1 MQRGHLIFS
10 SKKQDT
16 GFVLHMLF
24 SSFLGTLMGRVAA
37 ASSSQ
42 PTGFGHGRTSSWGRS
57 PLPGVGALW
66 GGQEPSLLLVMLI
79 ALC

>member
-10 SKKQDT
+10 SQKQGT
-16 GFVLHMLF
+16 VFVLHMLLP
-24 SSFLGTLMGRVAA
+24 SFLGTLMGQVAA

-42 PTGFGHGRTSSWGRS
+42 PTGFGHGHTSSWGRS
-57 PLPGVGALW
+57 PLPAVGALW
-66 GGQEPSLLLVMLI
+66 GGQEPSLLLMMLI